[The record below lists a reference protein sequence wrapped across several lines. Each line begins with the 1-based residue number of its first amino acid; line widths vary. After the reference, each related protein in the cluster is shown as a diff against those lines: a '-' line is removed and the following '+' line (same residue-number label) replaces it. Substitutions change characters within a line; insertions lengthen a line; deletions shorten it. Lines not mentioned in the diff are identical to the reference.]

1 MLFNNVNCQF
11 KDTCINGL
19 SQTKCNNCS
28 RNFGLLN
35 DYYESMTF
43 NMLTKQEDKNKE
55 ELYK

>member
-28 RNFGLLN
+28 RNFKFLH
-35 DYYESMTF
+35 DYYESITF
-43 NMLTKQEDKNKE
+43 DMLTKQKDKSKE
-55 ELYK
+55 E